1 MKRFSVHPVNP
12 QRRLMLQAADVLRSS
27 GLVAMPTDAC
37 YVLACRLGDK
47 TAVDR
52 LRQIRGIDDK
62 HLLTLMCRDLSELAQ
77 YAQVDNRQY
86 RFLKEWTPGAYTF
99 ILPAT
104 KEVPRRLMHPSRKTV
119 GLRVPSSPTVRAL
132 LEELGEP
139 VLSSTLILPGE
150 TEPLTDPEDIEHR
163 LAKLIDLL
171 IEGESGRLEPTTV
184 IDMTGDEP
192 MVARAGLGPIHEMT
206 LAR

>member
-1 MKRFSVHPVNP
+1 MRRFSVHPVNP
-12 QRRLMLQAADVLRSS
+12 QRRLMQQAADQLRA
-27 GLVAMPTDAC
+27 GAVVAMPTDAC
-37 YVLACRLGDK
+37 YVLACHLGDK
-47 TAVDR
+47 AAVDR
-52 LRQIRGIDDK
+52 LRQIRAIDDK

-104 KEVPRRLMHPSRKTV
+104 KEVPRRLSHPSRKTV
-119 GLRVPSSPTVRAL
+119 GLRVPASPIVQAL
-132 LEELGEP
+132 LEALGEP

-163 LAKLIDLL
+163 LAKQIDLM
-171 IEGESGRLEPTTV
+171 IDGEPGRHEPTTV

-192 MVARAGLGPIHEMT
+192 MVARVGLGPIEQMT
-206 LAR
+206 LGR